1 VKRIFLLLSV
11 CITLC
16 LVAQQFTS
24 HAQQTTATDEVVL
37 LPLPVP
43 PNVIGTNVRGVSNDG
58 KRIVF
63 DSINDYNGRNVDSN
77 TEIWV
82 YDVDSRSII
91 QITDT
96 ADIRDPADTTKRL
109 FRINN
114 FTPAISGDGTKITFV
129 SNADLG
135 DATNDDRN
143 FEVYLANLPR
153 NATTATVTRITNTGA
168 DYSNETVKEIF
179 SNYTPTISD
188 DGAVIS
194 FVSTRRNFNAIDNG
208 AAQFT
213 AVDEA
218 GGAPDGNGE
227 IFIYNVASRRYTQ
240 VTATRDVDATVNF
253 VVRGFNSSPRLSGDG
268 RRLVFLSGFNY
279 AGTNANRNT
288 DFNGEIYIHSVGDPL
303 NSFTQVT
310 ETSGTAITTQIDFQ
324 TGIFFVPGNAPV
336 NLLHASSRPFNRDG
350 SLLTFES
357 SGNLDNS
364 NSDRTREV
372 WLYNVNTR
380 AFTKLTNQ
388 SISST
393 PSQDELRR
401 VDYTFQPNINSTGTH
416 ITFTSVLNL
425 TPATSGSGVRADNA
439 DASREVF
446 RYDIARAQFR
456 QITYTGASNQVFDQR
471 DNITDAFADATG
483 NLVTF
488 GYDANLIAASG
499 TTVRD
504 LFQGLVRPVATKNA
518 VEAKLANAASFDA
531 TQIARGSIAAV
542 FGMQLANTTLSAT
555 SGNLPFELGGVTVTV
570 NGVAG
575 RLIFVSPEQVNFV
588 VPNIATT
595 GDAIDVTI
603 NNNGLQSAGKVKL
616 VAAAPGVFTAT
627 GDGKGAS
634 AVQCG
639 RVSPDGLSFLLS
651 APPCAVGN
659 SAQANVLV
667 IYGTGFRNATGVQVR
682 IGDQTLTPTY
692 AGPQNDFIG
701 LDQINVNLTA
711 ELAGKTGQE
720 ITVVVPTNVESNK
733 STVSFREGID
743 PVITLLNAASFESG
757 VVARGSLVTIQ
768 GTDLANSTRSFPTP
782 VTNADGVQVTAAG
795 LAALINYISP
805 TQINFRIPSEV
816 QPADLVEVVVNNN
829 GKISRGRVR
838 VLNASPGI
846 FTTTDDGNGQARV
859 QCGRVNADGSI
870 TFSSP
875 PCAVGTEANPN
886 IIRVFGTGWA
896 NAESVTLKV
905 GDVNLMLNF
914 SGPLSGALGI
924 DIIDAKLTPALANRT
939 DQDVIVTTKVGT
951 TEKASKAGIKVSFA
965 GN

>member
-1 VKRIFLLLSV
+1 MKRTSLFLSI
-11 CITLC
+11 CAALC
-16 LVAQQFTS
+16 LVAQLFPS

-82 YDVDSRSII
+82 YDVDARSII

-96 ADIRDPADTTKRL
+96 ADIKDPADATKTL
-109 FRINN
+109 FRLDN
-114 FTPAISGDGTKITFV
+114 FTPAISGDGTKIVFV

-135 DATNDDRN
+135 GATNDDRN
-143 FEVYLANLPR
+143 YEIYLADLPR
-153 NATTATVTRITNTGA
+153 NATTAAITRITDTGA
-168 DYSNETVKEIF
+168 DFANETVSGIF

-194 FVSTRRNFNAIDNG
+194 FVSTRRAFKAIDNG

-213 AVDEA
+213 AVDESS
-218 GGAPDGNGE
+218 GTPDGNGE
-227 IFIYNVASRRYTQ
+227 IFIYNVAGQRYAQ

-253 VVRGFNSSPRLSGDG
+253 VVRGFNANPHLSGDG
-268 RRLVFLSGFNY
+268 RRVAFLSGFNY
-279 AGTNANRNT
+279 AGTSANRNA
-288 DFNGEIYIHSVGDPL
+288 DFNGEIFIHNLGDPL

-310 ETSGTAITTQIDFQ
+310 ETSGTAITTQINVQ
-324 TGIFFVPGNAPV
+324 TGQLFVPGNAPV
-336 NLLHASSRPFNRDG
+336 NLLHASGQPFNRDG

-357 SGNLDNS
+357 SGNLDNN

-372 WLYNVNTR
+372 WLYNVGTR

-388 SISST
+388 SISVT

-401 VDYTFQPNINSTGTH
+401 VDYAFQPNLNSAGTH

-425 TPATSGSGVRADNA
+425 TPATTGSGVRADNA

-456 QITYTGASNQVFDQR
+456 QITFTGASNAVLDQR
-471 DNITDAFADATG
+471 DNITDAFADASG

-488 GYDANLIAASG
+488 GYDANLIAANG
-499 TTVRD
+499 AAVRD
-504 LFQGLVRPVATKNA
+504 LFQGLVRPLTNKNA
-518 VEAKLANAASFDA
+518 TEAKLANAASFDA
-531 TQIARGSIAAV
+531 TQVARGSIAAA
-542 FGMQLANTTLSAT
+542 FGTQLANTTARAT
-555 SGNLPFELGGVTVTV
+555 TGDLPFELGGVTVTI
-570 NGVAG
+570 NGVAA

-595 GDAIDVTI
+595 GDAIDFTV
-603 NNNGLQSAGKVKL
+603 NNNGVQSAGRVKL

-634 AVQCG
+634 SAQCG
-639 RVSPDGLSFLLS
+639 RLSPDGLSFVLS
-651 APPCAVGN
+651 AAPCSVGTA
-659 SAQANVLV
+659 AQADVLV
-667 IYGTGFRNATGVQVR
+667 IYGTGFRNATGIQVR
-682 IGDQTLTPTY
+682 IGDQTLTPSY
-692 AGPQNDFIG
+692 AGPQGEFLG
-701 LDQINVNLTA
+701 LDQINVSLTA
-711 ELAGKTGQE
+711 ALADKTDQE
-720 ITVVVPTNVESNK
+720 ITVIVPTNIESNK
-733 STVSFREGID
+733 STVSFRAVEA
-743 PVITLLNAASFESG
+743 TLTVTNTASFESG
-757 VVARGSLVTIQ
+757 VVARGSLASVQ
-768 GTDLANSTRSFPTP
+768 GTELANSTQSLPVP
-782 VTNADGVQVTAAG
+782 VTTADGVQVTVAG
-795 LAALINYISP
+795 LLALVGYISP
-805 TQINFRIPSEV
+805 TQINFRVPAEV
-816 QPADLVEVVVNNN
+816 QPAELVEVVVNNN

-838 VLNASPGI
+838 VLNASPGV
-846 FTTTDDGNGQARV
+846 FTTTDDGNGRARV

-870 TFSSP
+870 TFTDP

-896 NAESVTLKV
+896 NADSVTLKI
-905 GDVNLMLNF
+905 GDVDLVLNF

-924 DIIDAKLTPALANRT
+924 DIIDARLTPALANRT